1 MCSVSGIAGT
11 CVLNIMLNICYNIDE
26 ICNVSGI
33 AGTLAWQ
40 AARTMDI
47 DHPPTQHQEH
57 HTQFRLRENN
67 QQISVWILHDKLG
80 ALMALQMYIL
90 GCCFFVRMFGLQKP
104 FWLHFY
110 SCPCAKNAD
119 DKKCLHSSFIQA
131 TTNKLS
137 IREPQQVH
145 QNTKSNT
152 HTNTNT
158 NKNTPTPLL
167 INLSTREPQRGNFLG
182 KTIFLTD

>member
-1 MCSVSGIAGT
+1 MLNISYNIDVICNVSGIAGS

-104 FWLHFY
+104 FDYIFTRVLVQRMQMTR
-110 SCPCAKNAD
+110 NAYI
-119 DKKCLHSSFIQA
+119 LPSS
-131 TTNKLS
+131 K
-137 IREPQQVH
+137 P
-145 QNTKSNT
+145 
-152 HTNTNT
+152 
-158 NKNTPTPLL
+158 PL
-167 INLSTREPQRGNFLG
+167 INFP
-182 KTIFLTD
+182 